1 MRKWN
6 FGRVEDV
13 YSAWLFIGSVAA
25 VWGGVLWVLIMAI
38 VD

>member
-6 FGRVEDV
+6 FARVEDV
-13 YSAWLFIGSVAA
+13 YSAWLFIWSVAA
-25 VWGGVLWVLIMAI
+25 VWGGVLWVFIMAI